1 MEDGTG
7 ASMDI
12 GRWIQAFARHPL
24 GNLNILQ
31 QQSNHLVAGRCPVA
45 SEWVGGRDEGQHLRI
60 IMMPAWIRLLAR
72 L

>member
-1 MEDGTG
+1 VKGVEGGTHW
-7 ASMDI
+7 D
-12 GRWIQAFARHPL
+12 FL
-24 GNLNILQ
+24 GKK
-31 QQSNHLVAGRCPVA
+31 GRCPVP

>member
-12 GRWIQAFARHPL
+12 GHWIQAFAGRPL
-24 GNLNILQ
+24 GNLIILQ
-31 QQSNHLVAGRCPVA
+31 QPGNHLIAGGCPVP
-45 SEWVGGRDEGQHLRI
+45 SEWVGGRDEGRHLRI